1 MDSTEGPVLP
11 TEEWAEDQVLQSGS
25 GWIEMDKQCLTDE
38 SVALLQ
44 FSQAYSPVFRV
55 VLPTS
60 HVPSTPPPP
69 SLSTSRPSS
78 PEPRQP
84 DPPLKV
90 LPTLSPLFPPPPF
103 IPSHPTFDHLSAV
116 AQQRSDQLRKNA
128 EERLSRV
135 VEACVSEI
143 EKEEEELRRQVQLL
157 WSAFREAESVIGQE
171 TNLQSPDKRTA
182 TADSAVTDSLSHTSQ
197 GSKCMSPVTVSDFV
211 PVSTVRSPSPT
222 REPHPSA
229 LSTSLAVSSFHH
241 PKASGEEGR
250 SASPI
255 ATTLSSPLP
264 TSPTLVG
271 SVNYRDPVR
280 RDMNENKDIAT
291 SFKEKQRARQY
302 QSLSDVKSPR
312 VNKLAG
318 NPNPTVPDGAVE
330 HPEPMAGPSTSK
342 NNAPPEVISSPSG
355 SKGKRKVT
363 FDIKPVVP
371 RGEGET
377 QVNEEPSEASIFELE
392 DDNSDAA
399 SERDTLDGLTLTLR
413 ESVDNPTRPFRQ
425 PRSSGGSALPQSLQS
440 LRPTSLPAPVA
451 LRASDL
457 PQPQPEATLR
467 RNVTP
472 PATTE
477 DTSGVDKVL
486 SPRDQ
491 ELARLVN
498 VTTPSHRNAWKR
510 DTQSWKLFGS
520 GNAGDASPE
529 SLDSEADSTA
539 ALRMVESNGKNGP
552 FNSGI
557 SASVPISIALTPRD
571 HAEIGSH
578 DESDARPE
586 PALTS
591 ASYRKA
597 SYAARDRSRSEDP
610 GALDFE
616 AVDDDE
622 NLDGDDGDTGSLS
635 RGRRRALKILQARSE
650 LPAEGMWRSLAS

>member
-1 MDSTEGPVLP
+1 M
-11 TEEWAEDQVLQSGS
+11 
-25 GWIEMDKQCLTDE
+25 
-38 SVALLQ
+38 ALLQ
-44 FSQAYSPVFRV
+44 FSQAYFPVFRV
-55 VLPTS
+55 VLPAS
-60 HVPSTPPPP
+60 HVPSAPPPP
-69 SLSTSRPSS
+69 SVSTSRPSS

-157 WSAFREAESVIGQE
+157 WSAFREAESVLGQE

-241 PKASGEEGR
+241 PKASGEERR

-291 SFKEKQRARQY
+291 SFKYVVDMEAERSTRARQY

-312 VNKLAG
+312 VSKLAS

-330 HPEPMAGPSTSK
+330 HSEPMAGPSTSK
-342 NNAPPEVISSPSG
+342 NNAPPEVLSSPSG

-377 QVNEEPSEASIFELE
+377 QVNEEPSE
-392 DDNSDAA
+392 
-399 SERDTLDGLTLTLR
+399 G
-413 ESVDNPTRPFRQ
+413 Q
-425 PRSSGGSALPQSLQS
+425 
-440 LRPTSLPAPVA
+440 APV
-451 LRASDL
+451 
-457 PQPQPEATLR
+457 
-467 RNVTP
+467 
-472 PATTE
+472 
-477 DTSGVDKVL
+477 TSGVI
-486 SPRDQ
+486 
-491 ELARLVN
+491 
-498 VTTPSHRNAWKR
+498 
-510 DTQSWKLFGS
+510 G
-520 GNAGDASPE
+520 
-529 SLDSEADSTA
+529 
-539 ALRMVESNGKNGP
+539 
-552 FNSGI
+552 
-557 SASVPISIALTPRD
+557 LTHLCSFD
-571 HAEIGSH
+571 
-578 DESDARPE
+578 
-586 PALTS
+586 L
-591 ASYRKA
+591 
-597 SYAARDRSRSEDP
+597 
-610 GALDFE
+610 
-616 AVDDDE
+616 
-622 NLDGDDGDTGSLS
+622 
-635 RGRRRALKILQARSE
+635 
-650 LPAEGMWRSLAS
+650 